1 MVENTI
7 IPLTGHECLSL
18 ACCITSA
25 YHNSIAY
32 NAPEDDGFREEMEE
46 LEELAKAAETDAAK
60 VSENSGGGLVTGGIR
75 RR

>member
-1 MVENTI
+1 MLVEHTT

-32 NAPEDDGFREEMEE
+32 NAPENDGFDEEMEE
-46 LEELAKAAETDAAK
+46 LEALAEIAETDSTK
-60 VSENSGGGLVTGGIR
+60 GNENSKGGKNQLVIA
-75 RR
+75 